1 MMNSNN
7 KPVIEF
13 INHASVLIS
22 NNEISL
28 LSDPWF
34 QGDAFHKGWNL
45 LHELNDA
52 EIKEV
57 LYKTSHI
64 WISHEHPDHFSISF
78 FIKFSDILHEREIQ
92 ILFQKTLD
100 KRVENFLRA
109 KGFNVKIL
117 ETNKW
122 IELSKNFKILNFKD
136 GFYDSGLKMEV
147 SGRRFLNLN
156 DCEIK
161 SKSRCAEVL
170 DIVGECDVL
179 LSQFS
184 YAAWKGGKSNI
195 SWRKSA
201 AKEKLETLSLQVKY
215 FKPKVLIPFASFI
228 YFSNTENFY
237 LNDSA
242 NTPQSVIDY
251 FSDYNDVSIKIMR
264 PFEKLQN
271 FSLTKHSN
279 TNSLDFWRDSYL
291 SIQNKDKNTFEIK
304 DLDVLNSSFQD
315 YQIRVF
321 NNNSKLFIKL
331 IRLFSPIP
339 AFKKITIYLSDLNE
353 NVMVDLFSHQIT
365 VTKKDPEI
373 SMTSESLDFI
383 FKNTFGFDTLT
394 VNGCFE
400 ELKKGS
406 FTKMVRTLAI
416 ENLNN
421 IGISLNFLIFFR
433 IDLIYLFLK
442 RLFIVAKKIET

>member
-1 MMNSNN
+1 M
-7 KPVIEF
+7 E
-13 INHASVLIS
+13 
-22 NNEISL
+22 
-28 LSDPWF
+28 
-34 QGDAFHKGWNL
+34 
-45 LHELNDA
+45 
-52 EIKEV
+52 
-57 LYKTSHI
+57 TS
-64 WISHEHPDHFSISF
+64 P
-78 FIKFSDILHEREIQ
+78 
-92 ILFQKTLD
+92 T
-100 KRVENFLRA
+100 
-109 KGFNVKIL
+109 
-117 ETNKW
+117 TNK
-122 IELSKNFKILNFKD
+122 KINKTPKLKLNFKESK
-136 GFYDSGLKMEV
+136 YAT
-147 SGRRFLNLN
+147 GRRKTSIAKVWL
-156 DCEIK
+156 K
-161 SKSRCAEVL
+161 
-170 DIVGECDVL
+170 
-179 LSQFS
+179 
-184 YAAWKGGKSNI
+184 KGSGKIYVNG
-195 SWRKSA
+195 KDF
-201 AKEKLETLSLQVKY
+201 QN
-215 FKPKVLIPFASFI
+215 
-228 YFSNTENFY
+228 YFSSE
-237 LNDSA
+237 SHKM
-242 NTPQSVIDY
+242 Q
-251 FSDYNDVSIKIMR
+251 IMR

-433 IDLIYLFLK
+433 IDLVYLFLK